1 MGDTLDD
8 YMTAIER
15 DPTYV
20 SFEILDSNLDN
31 PDSVEALYQE
41 IEKKIEQNRQAVEFK
56 EL

>member
-1 MGDTLDD
+1 MGNTLDD

-31 PDSVEALYQE
+31 ADSVEALY
-41 IEKKIEQNRQAVEFK
+41 
-56 EL
+56 